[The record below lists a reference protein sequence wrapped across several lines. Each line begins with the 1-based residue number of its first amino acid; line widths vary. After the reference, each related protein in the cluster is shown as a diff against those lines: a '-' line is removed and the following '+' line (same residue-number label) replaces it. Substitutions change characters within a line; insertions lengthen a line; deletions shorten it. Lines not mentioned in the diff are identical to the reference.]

1 MQKKNDRTY
10 PLLEVQVK
18 KKRPTAPSKSMTDA
32 TPSKTIGYARSACTF
47 GYSRVSTSDQST
59 DLQFEELQKAGCDPI
74 IRDDGFSGKNT
85 DRPGLK
91 KILEMAQ
98 AGDTIIVWKLDRLAR
113 SLSDLI
119 NLLDGFRD
127 RGIEFRSLREAM
139 IDTTTP
145 GGRMIYQI
153 LGAFAEFER
162 SMIRERTM
170 AGQQRAKAKG
180 VRLGRKPV
188 ISNEQLHEIAR
199 MYGDGR
205 SYQEILRIFKIG
217 RSTLVRAL
225 QGLRPASGS
234 TPKGK
239 S

>member
-1 MQKKNDRTY
+1 
-10 PLLEVQVK
+10 
-18 KKRPTAPSKSMTDA
+18 
-32 TPSKTIGYARSACTF
+32 
-47 GYSRVSTSDQST
+47 
-59 DLQFEELQKAGCDPI
+59 LQKAGCDPI

-98 AGDTIIVWKLDRLAR
+98 PGDTIIVWKLDRLAR

-225 QGLRPASGS
+225 QGLRPHRTGE
-234 TPKGK
+234 GK
-239 S
+239 L